1 MEFDYVIESSI
12 FISEDELNDMAE
24 QVKSGKSIELVVDE
38 YVACLDDFDYY
49 CSYAYIDKIIN
60 EVRRRIRI

>member
-12 FISEDELNDMAE
+12 FISEDELNDMAK

-38 YVACLDDFDYY
+38 YVAGLDEFDYY